1 MKKLID
7 ETVQSLVE
15 WLRLGYSLCIS
26 LSWGKDSTA
35 VLVLALEAIQRAKSS
50 GIQVPQCGHMQFGS
64 RLGKGSIGDMAQQAS
79 ACAFTAEVGKEAV
92 KFALNAAATK
102 TAQCGDQCRQGQFA
116 RAGEGLWEIRVTSLS
131 RKSRALD
138 VFGQPG

>member
-1 MKKLID
+1 MTRSLSRCQHGGIGTD
-7 ETVQSLVE
+7 QAMALPQRQQSLI
-15 WLRLGYSLCIS
+15 LH
-26 LSWGKDSTA
+26 
-35 VLVLALEAIQRAKSS
+35 ALDQM